1 MTVPEKLSALR
12 AVMRA
17 KGVDAYV
24 VLTDDFHASEYVGD
38 YFKARE
44 YLSGF
49 TGSAGTLVVL
59 SDRAFLWTDGRYFLQ
74 AEEQLRDSGIL
85 LMRDREPG
93 VPTVAQFLA
102 DTLPPHAV
110 IGFDGRTVSKAFA
123 VDLAAKTAGKEMKF
137 APDGDLVGEIWSDRP
152 ALSHEK
158 VFELDAARVGAT
170 REEKLA
176 CVRRNLAQNHS
187 DYLIVSALDEI
198 AWLLNLRGG
207 DVRCTPVFLS
217 FFLLGQESATL
228 FVQDGVI
235 SGDIAEKLHAA
246 GVSLAPYGEVYRE
259 IAKLPAGARVQYD
272 GRSAN
277 YRICGSIPADAVA
290 VDAQSPIAYL
300 KAVKTPAEAENLRV
314 AHLKD
319 GIALTRFLCWVKK
332 RVGKEPITELSAA
345 AKLEEFRREQP
356 GFLGNSF
363 DPIIAYGA
371 HAAIVHYSPTEK
383 TNAPLAP
390 AGLCLAD
397 TGGHY
402 EEGTTDVTRTFALG
416 AVSDEEKHFFTLVL
430 RGHLALAAARFKYG
444 ACGENLDILAR
455 EPLWAEG
462 VDYNH
467 GTGHGVGFLLSV
479 HEGPHGFRWQI
490 SGTRPPVTLEEG
502 MVVSDEPGFYLAGNF
517 GIRHENLV
525 LVRKGEK
532 TEYGQFMYLEPLTLV
547 PFDRDAI
554 DKTLLSAQETAWLN
568 AYHQRVCDALS
579 PYLEGEELDFLKAA
593 TAPL

>member
-1 MTVPEKLSALR
+1 MTVQEKLCALR
-12 AVMRA
+12 AVMRQ
-17 KGVDAYV
+17 KGIDAYV

-49 TGSAGTLVVL
+49 TGSAGTLAVL
-59 SDRAFLWTDGRYFLQ
+59 ADRAYLWTDGRYFLQ
-74 AEEQLRDSGIL
+74 AEEQLRGSGIV

-102 DTLPPHAV
+102 ETLPPKAV
-110 IGFDGRTVSKAFA
+110 IGFDGRTVSKAFVA
-123 VDLAAKTAGKEMKF
+123 DLSARTAAKEMTFAAGE
-137 APDGDLVGEIWSDRP
+137 DLVGEIWAERP

-158 VFELDAARVGAT
+158 VYELDAGRAGAT

-176 CVRRNLAQNHS
+176 CVRRNMAENGV
-187 DYLIVSALDEI
+187 DYLVVSALDEI
-198 AWLLNLRGG
+198 AWLLNLRGA

-217 FFLLGQESATL
+217 FFLLGRECATL
-228 FVQDGVI
+228 FVQEDVI
-235 SGDIAEKLHAA
+235 NAEIAAKLHTA
-246 GVSLAPYGEVYRE
+246 GVDLAPYGDVYRQ
-259 IAKLPAGARVQYD
+259 IGALPSGARVQYD
-272 GRSAN
+272 GHSAN
-277 YRICGSIPADAVA
+277 YRICGSMPKGACAMDVR
-290 VDAQSPIAYL
+290 SPIAYL

-345 AKLEEFRREQP
+345 AKLEGFRREQP

-371 HAAIVHYSPTEK
+371 HAAIVHYSPTAK
-383 TNAPLAP
+383 TDVPLAP

-416 AVSDEEKHFFTLVL
+416 EVTAEEKRFFTLVL
-430 RGHLALAAARFKYG
+430 RGHLALAAAKFKYG

-455 EPLWAEG
+455 EPLWEAG
-462 VDYNH
+462 VDFNH

-479 HEGPHGFRWQI
+479 HEGPHAIRWQI
-490 SGTRPPVTLEEG
+490 SGARPPVALEEG
-502 MVVSDEPGFYLAGNF
+502 MVVSDEPGFYLAGRF

-525 LVRKGEK
+525 LVRKGER
-532 TEYGQFMYLEPLTLV
+532 TEYGQFMYFEPLTLV
-547 PFDRDAI
+547 PFDREAI
-554 DKTLLSAQETAWLN
+554 DRTLLSPREIGLLN
-568 AYHQRVCDALS
+568 AYHQRVYDALS
-579 PYLEGEELDFLKAA
+579 PYFAGEELDFLKTS